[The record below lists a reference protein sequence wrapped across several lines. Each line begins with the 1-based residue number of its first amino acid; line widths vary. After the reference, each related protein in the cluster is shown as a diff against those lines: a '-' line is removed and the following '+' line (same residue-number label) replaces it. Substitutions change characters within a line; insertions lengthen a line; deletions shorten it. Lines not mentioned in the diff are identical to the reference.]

1 MSGESFFPINH
12 TKYTK
17 QKPVSQGDFT
27 QEQKPQPG
35 ENRSGIMSYEDLKRL
50 EKAARV
56 KEELARVAKIYDGDA
71 DDLVGEK
78 KVQAIS
84 PEEAYRKNIEYA
96 KGVTNLVLEMRK
108 YVLATRGS
116 NRAEDHL
123 TQKAEDAAHVLGYG
137 NPGTLNGG
145 FDPAK
150 WNAAINDSDE
160 DSDDNA
166 RSELASP
173 YSERQNYPSNGNGHS
188 SNVVDLSHYA
198 AGRARRSAATATAP
212 SPSPHSGYYSGR
224 RAA

>member
-1 MSGESFFPINH
+1 MSGESFFPIDH
-12 TKYTK
+12 TTK
-17 QKPVSQGDFT
+17 QKPVSKGDFA

-50 EKAARV
+50 EKDARV

-84 PEEAYRKNIEYA
+84 PEEYA
-96 KGVTNLVLEMRK
+96 KGVTSLVLKMRE

-116 NRAEDHL
+116 NAADDYL
-123 TQKAEDAAHVLGYG
+123 TQEAEDAADVLGHG

-145 FDPAK
+145 FDPSK
-150 WNAAINDSDE
+150 WNAAINDSDGY
-160 DSDDNA
+160 SDDNA
-166 RSELASP
+166 RSEPTSP
-173 YSERQNYPSNGNGHS
+173 YSERQNYPSNGNGDS
-188 SNVVDLSHYA
+188 SNVVDLSQYA

-212 SPSPHSGYYSGR
+212 SPHSGYYSGG

>member
-1 MSGESFFPINH
+1 MSGESFFSIDH
-12 TKYTK
+12 TK
-17 QKPVSQGDFT
+17 KPISQGNFT

-50 EKAARV
+50 EKDARV

-84 PEEAYRKNIEYA
+84 PEEYA
-96 KGVTNLVLEMRK
+96 KGVTSLVLKMRE

-116 NRAEDHL
+116 NAADDYL
-123 TQKAEDAAHVLGYG
+123 TQEAEDAADVLGHG

-145 FDPAK
+145 FDPSK
-150 WNAAINDSDE
+150 WNAAINDSDGY
-160 DSDDNA
+160 SDDNA
-166 RSELASP
+166 RSEPTSP
-173 YSERQNYPSNGNGHS
+173 YSERQNYPSNGNGDS
-188 SNVVDLSHYA
+188 SNVVDLSQYA

-212 SPSPHSGYYSGR
+212 SPHSGYYSGG

>member
-1 MSGESFFPINH
+1 MNGESFSIDH

-17 QKPVSQGDFT
+17 QKPVSKGDFA

-50 EKAARV
+50 EKDARV

-84 PEEAYRKNIEYA
+84 PEEYA
-96 KGVTNLVLEMRK
+96 KGVTSLVLKMRE

-116 NRAEDHL
+116 NAADDYL
-123 TQKAEDAAHVLGYG
+123 TQEAEDAADVLGHG

-145 FDPAK
+145 FDPSK
-150 WNAAINDSDE
+150 WNAAINDSDGY
-160 DSDDNA
+160 SDDNA
-166 RSELASP
+166 RSEPTSP
-173 YSERQNYPSNGNGHS
+173 YSERQNYPSNGNGDS
-188 SNVVDLSHYA
+188 SNVVDLSQYA

-212 SPSPHSGYYSGR
+212 SPHSGYYSGG

>member
-1 MSGESFFPINH
+1 MSGESFFPIDH
-12 TKYTK
+12 TTK
-17 QKPVSQGDFT
+17 QKPVSQGNFT
-27 QEQKPQPG
+27 QEQKPQPA

-50 EKAARV
+50 EKDARV

-84 PEEAYRKNIEYA
+84 PEEYA
-96 KGVTNLVLEMRK
+96 KGVTSLVLKMRE

-116 NRAEDHL
+116 NAADDYL
-123 TQKAEDAAHVLGYG
+123 TQEAEDAADVLGHG

-145 FDPAK
+145 FDPSK
-150 WNAAINDSDE
+150 WNAAINDSDGY
-160 DSDDNA
+160 SDDNA
-166 RSELASP
+166 RSEPTSP
-173 YSERQNYPSNGNGHS
+173 YSERQNYPSNGNGDS
-188 SNVVDLSHYA
+188 SNVVDLSQYA

-212 SPSPHSGYYSGR
+212 SPHSGYYSGG

>member
-1 MSGESFFPINH
+1 MSGESFFPIDH
-12 TKYTK
+12 TK
-17 QKPVSQGDFT
+17 KPVSQSNFT
-27 QEQKPQPG
+27 QEQKPQPR

-50 EKAARV
+50 EKDARV

-84 PEEAYRKNIEYA
+84 PEGYVES
-96 KGVTNLVLEMRK
+96 VTALVLKMRE

-116 NRAEDHL
+116 NAAEDHL
-123 TQKAEDAAHVLGYG
+123 TQKAEDAAYVLGYG

-150 WNAAINDSDE
+150 WNAAINGSDE
-160 DSDDNA
+160 GSDDNA
-166 RSELASP
+166 RSEPASP
-173 YSERQNYPSNGNGHS
+173 YSERQNYPANGSGDS
-188 SNVVDLSHYA
+188 SNVIDLSHYA
-198 AGRARRSAATATAP
+198 ARRAYRSTATATA
-212 SPSPHSGYYSGR
+212 PSPHSGYYSGG

>member
-1 MSGESFFPINH
+1 MSGESFFSIDH
-12 TKYTK
+12 TPQQQPTHKGDATQESK
-17 QKPVSQGDFT
+17 SQGD
-27 QEQKPQPG
+27 ES
-35 ENRSGIMSYEDLKRL
+35 RSGIMSYEDLKRL

-84 PEEAYRKNIEYA
+84 PEEYA
-96 KGVTNLVLEMRK
+96 KGVTSLVLKMRE

-116 NRAEDHL
+116 NAADDYL
-123 TQKAEDAAHVLGYG
+123 TQEAEDAADVLGHG

-145 FDPAK
+145 FDPSK
-150 WNAAINDSDE
+150 WNAAINDSDGY
-160 DSDDNA
+160 SDDNA
-166 RSELASP
+166 RSEPTSP
-173 YSERQNYPSNGNGHS
+173 YSERQNYPSNGNGDS
-188 SNVVDLSHYA
+188 SNVVDLSQYA

-212 SPSPHSGYYSGR
+212 SPHSGYYSGG

>member
-1 MSGESFFPINH
+1 MSGESFLSIDH
-12 TKYTK
+12 TQQQQPTHKSGVTQESK
-17 QKPVSQGDFT
+17 SQGD
-27 QEQKPQPG
+27 ES
-35 ENRSGIMSYEDLKRL
+35 RSGIMSYEDLKRL

-84 PEEAYRKNIEYA
+84 PEEYA
-96 KGVTNLVLEMRK
+96 KGVTSLVLKMRE

-116 NRAEDHL
+116 NAADDYL
-123 TQKAEDAAHVLGYG
+123 TQEAEDAADVLGHG

-145 FDPAK
+145 FDPSK
-150 WNAAINDSDE
+150 WNAAINDSDGY
-160 DSDDNA
+160 SDDNA
-166 RSELASP
+166 RSEPTSP
-173 YSERQNYPSNGNGHS
+173 YSERQNYPSNGNGDS
-188 SNVVDLSHYA
+188 SNVVDLSQYA

-212 SPSPHSGYYSGR
+212 SPHSGYYSGG

>member
-1 MSGESFFPINH
+1 MSGESFFSIDH
-12 TKYTK
+12 TQQQQPTHKSGVTQESK
-17 QKPVSQGDFT
+17 SQGD
-27 QEQKPQPG
+27 ES
-35 ENRSGIMSYEDLKRL
+35 RSGIMSYEDLKRL

-84 PEEAYRKNIEYA
+84 PEEYA
-96 KGVTNLVLEMRK
+96 KGVTSLVLKMRE

-116 NRAEDHL
+116 NAADDYL
-123 TQKAEDAAHVLGYG
+123 TQEAEDAADVLGHG

-145 FDPAK
+145 FDPSK
-150 WNAAINDSDE
+150 WNAAIHDSDGY
-160 DSDDNA
+160 SDDNA
-166 RSELASP
+166 RSEPTSP
-173 YSERQNYPSNGNGHS
+173 YSERQNYPSNGNGDS
-188 SNVVDLSHYA
+188 SNVVDLSQYA

-212 SPSPHSGYYSGR
+212 SPHSGYYSGG